1 MPFPSPGCI
10 PNPRIK
16 PASPA
21 LTGGFFT
28 TEPPGNLKDILR
40 AVLMRNITAKACI
53 DSRYCLMRRDPSAFH
68 GKGNENEEEH
78 EAFLY
83 IAKSSTYEHSSCEL
97 SKMQMYVHTP
107 KISDI

>member
-97 SKMQMYVHTP
+97 SKM
-107 KISDI
+107 